1 MKQMQRSILLL
12 IGIVIAFACI
22 KYYFLRTRKI
32 KIDPSEFSNSAWV
45 GPDISTDTTIKGE
58 ERTLILYG
66 QDLIAH
72 TSKYF
77 GPKGSVSKLTN
88 GMNCQ
93 NCHLNAGNQPWGN
106 NYGGVYSS
114 YPKYRDRSGRVESIY
129 KRVSDCMERSLNGKA
144 LDSNSKEYAAMYS
157 YIKYLGKNVQK
168 GNKPLGSGIEKIKL
182 LDRAADPQ
190 KGKMVYIA
198 KCQICH
204 GNNGQGQLHGS
215 NEEYAYPPVWGEH
228 SYNDGAGLYRIS
240 YLAGYIKNNMPYLQ
254 TSHEKPVLTEAQC
267 WDLAAFIN
275 TQPRPHMNQS
285 KDWPNIKNKPFDYP
299 NGPYADSFSEQQHKF
314 GPYKL
319 IEKNSLAK

>member
-12 IGIVIAFACI
+12 IGIIIAFACI
-22 KYYFLRTRKI
+22 KFYFVSTRKI
-32 KIDPSEFSNSAWV
+32 KVNHSVNSNVAWI
-45 GPDISTDTTIKGE
+45 GPDITSDTTIKGE
-58 ERTLILYG
+58 ERSLILYG

-106 NYGGVYSS
+106 NYGAVFST
-114 YPKYRDRSGRVESIY
+114 YPKYRDRSGTVESIY

-144 LDSNSKEYAAMYS
+144 LDSNSREYTAIYS

-168 GNKPLGSGIEKIKL
+168 DKKPIGSGIEKIKL
-182 LDRAADPQ
+182 LDRPADPQ
-190 KGKMVYIA
+190 KGKIVYVA

-204 GNNGQGQLHGS
+204 GNNGQGQLLGN

-240 YLAGYIKNNMPYLQ
+240 NLAGFLKNNMPYLQ
-254 TSHEKPVLTEAQC
+254 TSHERPVLTEAQS

-275 TQPRPHMNQS
+275 TQPRPHMNPS
-285 KDWPNIKNKPFDYP
+285 KDWPNIKKKPFDYP
-299 NGPYADSFSEQQHKF
+299 YGPYADSFSEQQHKF
-314 GPYKL
+314 GPYQ
-319 IEKNSLAK
+319 IMIKNSLVK